1 MREDVTGIVEEV
13 LQGREIR
20 PDVDLFDQGVTSLA
34 FVRIIASVN
43 ERFGTSLTGS
53 ELVDGATVDNLVAV
67 VEQSTARTRA

>member
-1 MREDVTGIVEEV
+1 MREDVTGIVDEV

-53 ELVDGATVDNLVAV
+53 ELVDGATVDNLVTV
-67 VEQSTARTRA
+67 VEQSTARSRA

>member
-20 PDVDLFDQGVTSLA
+20 PDVDLFDQGATSLA

-43 ERFGTSLTGS
+43 DRFGTSLTGS

-67 VEQSTARTRA
+67 VEQSAARSRA

>member
-1 MREDVTGIVEEV
+1 VTGIVEEV

-20 PDVDLFDQGVTSLA
+20 PDVDLFDQGATSLA

-53 ELVDGATVDNLVAV
+53 ELVDGATVDNLVTV
-67 VEQSTARTRA
+67 VEQSTARARA

>member
-1 MREDVTGIVEEV
+1 MREDVTGIVDEV

-67 VEQSTARTRA
+67 VEQSAARSRA

>member
-53 ELVDGATVDNLVAV
+53 ELVDGATVDNLVTV
-67 VEQSTARTRA
+67 VEQSTARSRA